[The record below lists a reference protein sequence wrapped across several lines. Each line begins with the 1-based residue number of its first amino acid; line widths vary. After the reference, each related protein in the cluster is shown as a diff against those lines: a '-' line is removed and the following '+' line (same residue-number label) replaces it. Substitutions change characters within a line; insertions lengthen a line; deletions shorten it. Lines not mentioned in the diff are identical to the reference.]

1 MSNLNNNKVYK
12 IKVYI
17 FLKDIYKIRLFKK
30 RINFIFI
37 FKKRNLKIEFHQIF
51 IRIQI
56 QIKLNICEYSIEQK
70 VKK

>member
-1 MSNLNNNKVYK
+1 MGFNKK
-12 IKVYI
+12 W
-17 FLKDIYKIRLFKK
+17 LFKK

-37 FKKRNLKIEFHQIF
+37 FKKRNLKIEFHQMF

-70 VKK
+70 IKK